1 MTQGVFSVNAPNPGQ
16 VAVCITGHRNFCDP
30 RDMTV
35 NASIGYSPYQ
45 SAGGCQAGQATAGLS
60 ATALKDCVLR
70 ILLQLAVEAAPD
82 TYCCVECRNAA
93 APACDGHS
101 AQAADAERLVRAV
114 EMAALAQTRRDI
126 DAALAYACAGDP
138 G

>member
-1 MTQGVFSVNAPNPGQ
+1 MTANAP
-16 VAVCITGHRNFCDP
+16 
-30 RDMTV
+30 
-35 NASIGYSPYQ
+35 IGYSPYQ
-45 SAGGCQAGQATAGLS
+45 SAGECQAGQATADLN

-82 TYCCVECRNAA
+82 TYCCAECRNAA

-114 EMAALAQTRRDI
+114 EMAALAQTRHDI